1 MGKKEIFIVGSSRH
15 AKVIIDIIEKEGVY
29 EIVGLIDSFKN
40 KGEETLGYKVV
51 GKEQD
56 LPELLKKHNGASVLI
71 AIGDN
76 WARHLVMKKLINI
89 SPEIIFATSIHPSAQ
104 IAKHVNIGK
113 GVVIMAGAIV
123 NNETMIE
130 DFVIVNTKASI
141 DHDGLLKSFSS
152 LAPGVTLGGNVT
164 VGNYT
169 AVSIGAT
176 VKHDISIGNHALIGA
191 GAVLLHNCG
200 DNVIMYGVPAKEIR
214 KRVQGEKYL

>member
-1 MGKKEIFIVGSSRH
+1 MKKKPIFIVGASGH

-40 KGEETLGYKVV
+40 KGEEVLGYKVV
-51 GKEQD
+51 GKEED
-56 LPELLKKHNGASVLI
+56 LPELIKKYEQASVLI

-76 WARHLVMKKLINI
+76 WVRHLVMEKLLTIA
-89 SPEIIFATSIHPSAQ
+89 PEITFASTIHPSAQ
-104 IAKHVNIGK
+104 IAKHVKIGS

-123 NNETMIE
+123 NSESVIE

-152 LAPGVTLGGNVT
+152 IAPGVTLGGNVT
-164 VGNYT
+164 IGNYA

-176 VKHDISIGNHALIGA
+176 VKHNISIGEHALIGA
-191 GAVLLHNCG
+191 GAVLLKNCD
-200 DNVIMYGVPAKEIR
+200 DNVVMYGVPAKEIK
-214 KRVQGEKYL
+214 KREPGEKYL